1 MIRMVMVIL
10 IKYFPL
16 TLLKQNY

>member
-16 TLLKQNY
+16 KLLKQNY